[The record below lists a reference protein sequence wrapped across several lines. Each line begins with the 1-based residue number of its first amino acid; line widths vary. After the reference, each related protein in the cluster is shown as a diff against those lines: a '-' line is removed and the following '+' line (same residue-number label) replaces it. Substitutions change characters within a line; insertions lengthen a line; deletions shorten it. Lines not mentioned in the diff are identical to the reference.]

1 MHIQPTDGQCNR
13 IKKLQKRSVKVKLL
27 MHVILRDL
35 KRNSVI
41 TTAMAMF
48 LILAAVFMAGGLRV
62 TGIMISSLNGLN
74 KIAIPPEYVQMH
86 KGEYNDEAF
95 KHFVAN
101 QDYIE
106 DALVVRMLDIS
117 NGHIVYK
124 GETLEKCL
132 MDNGFV
138 TQNKNFDFLLNQNN
152 EIAVV
157 QDGEIG
163 VPVYYVENLNIKIGD
178 TITLRE
184 GDYQKEFKV
193 SAIIRDSTMNSALSY
208 SKRFLISQHDQ
219 NELALHMGEWEY
231 CFEFLLSENAS
242 TTVLENAYR
251 NAGMPTNGVAV
262 TSGIFTIINAFSYG
276 LVAIVI
282 IAISILLITI
292 SILCL
297 SYIIRATMAE
307 EYQSIGEMKAIGIPG
322 REIEKIYQI
331 KYTMLAMVAAI
342 IGYLISIPFGDF
354 FSKTVIRY
362 CGHGNSQWMKWVFP
376 FVGVVLLSLF
386 VMLRCYRIIRQN
398 LKSTVMELMRG
409 EEKIKNEGHYSLPS
423 RGFKHHNLTIALGE
437 LKCKWKEYF
446 VIFLIF
452 VFSSFLILLPMNMNN
467 TIDNPAFLTYMG
479 IGKSDI
485 RVDIQYSEN
494 LMKQIESALAYLK
507 KDLQISR
514 YSVYQ
519 NGYVQSKNV
528 DGEWEYIRVQ
538 NGDNST
544 FPLEYLRGNAPK
556 KNSDMALSYMNAVG
570 LGKEVGDFITVIYQG
585 KKHIL
590 RVCGIYQ
597 DITYGGKTAKAAIDF
612 DSKDIESYIVYLD
625 VKDGINLDKKIAEM
639 RAALP
644 DSKITPSD
652 EFVFQTLSG
661 VVKNMSMVE
670 GAAILI
676 SLLLNLLIT
685 VMFLQLITARE
696 HHAIAVKKAIGFSTQ
711 DIRLQLGIRIL
722 SVQLLAILSGTLLAN
737 TLGET
742 IFAGMLSFVGVAKIK
757 LLAEPVLAYLLCPA
771 VELLV
776 VLITII
782 IGTKVIRTYQIRDQI
797 ME

>member
-1 MHIQPTDGQCNR
+1 M
-13 IKKLQKRSVKVKLL
+13 KLL
-27 MHVILRDL
+27 LHVVRRDL

-41 TTAMAMF
+41 TTAMVMF
-48 LILAAVFMAGGLRV
+48 LVLAAVFMAGGLRV

-86 KGEYNDEAF
+86 KGEYNEKTF
-95 KHFVAN
+95 KDFVAK
-101 QDYIE
+101 QDFIE
-106 DALVVRMLDIS
+106 DALVVKMLDIS
-117 NGHIVYK
+117 SGHIVYK

-152 EIAVV
+152 EIAAV

-163 VPVYYVENLNIKIGD
+163 VPVYYAEGLNIRAGD
-178 TITLRE
+178 TIILRE
-184 GDYQKEFKV
+184 GDYQKAFKV
-193 SAIIRDSTMNSALSY
+193 STIIRDSTMNSPLSY
-208 SKRFLISQHDQ
+208 SKRFLISSNDQ

-231 CFEFLLSENAS
+231 CFEFLLKENSSITA
-242 TTVLENAYR
+242 LENAYR
-251 NAGMPTNGVAV
+251 NAGMPTNGATV
-262 TSGIFTIINAFSYG
+262 TTGTFTMINAFSYG
-276 LVAIVI
+276 LVVVVI

-292 SILCL
+292 SVLCL

-307 EYQSIGEMKAIGIPG
+307 ENHSIGEMKAIGIPG
-322 REIEKIYQI
+322 REIENLYQI
-331 KYTMLAMVAAI
+331 KYTMLAIVAAA

-354 FSKTVIRY
+354 FSETVIRY
-362 CGHGNSQWMKWVFP
+362 CGQGNNQWMKWVFP
-376 FVGVVLLSLF
+376 FLGVILLSLF
-386 VMLRCYRIIRQN
+386 VMFRCHKIIRRN
-398 LKSTVMELMRG
+398 LKNTVMELMRG
-409 EEKIKNEGHYSLPS
+409 EEKIINEGHYSLPS
-423 RGFKHHNLTIALGE
+423 RGLKHHNLTVALGE

-485 RVDIQYSEN
+485 RIDIQYSEN
-494 LMKQIESALAYLK
+494 LIKQIEAALAYLK
-507 KDLQISR
+507 KDTQIDR

-519 NGYVQSKNV
+519 NGYVQSKNM

-544 FPLEYLRGNAPK
+544 FPLEYLKGNAPE
-556 KNSDMALSYMNAVG
+556 KNDDMALSYMNAVG
-570 LGKEVGDFITVIYQG
+570 LGKEVGDPITVIYQG
-585 KKHIL
+585 KEHIL
-590 RVCGIYQ
+590 HVCGIYQ

-612 DSKDIESYIVYLD
+612 DTKDIESYIVYLD
-625 VKDGINLDKKIAEM
+625 VKDGINLNQKVAEM
-639 RAALP
+639 RTALP
-644 DSKITPSD
+644 DSKITPSV

-661 VVKNMSMVE
+661 IVKNMSLVE
-670 GAAILI
+670 AAAILI
-676 SLLLNLLIT
+676 SLLLNILIT

-696 HHAIAVKKAIGFSTQ
+696 HQAIAVKKAIGFSTK

-722 SVQLLAILSGTLLAN
+722 IVQLLAILSGTLLAN
-737 TLGET
+737 TLGEA
-742 IFAGMLSFVGVAKIK
+742 IFAGMLSFAGVAKIQ
-757 LLAEPVLAYLLCPA
+757 LLAEPALAYLLCPA
-771 VELLV
+771 AELLV
-776 VLITII
+776 VIITVI
-782 IGTKVIRTYQIRDQI
+782 IGTKVIRTYHIRDQI